1 MSVPADLP
9 PTASPSAAPSAA
21 PTAQP
26 ARPAQPER
34 LRGGSLRML
43 DIAAATMANIGP
55 AMSFYF
61 GFGFLATTAGVASP
75 LTILA
80 AGVAVALLGN
90 TLAQFS
96 RAHPSAGGFITFVGK
111 SFGATSAVTTALLA
125 GLGYIIAMA
134 SVIAIS
140 GGFLEIMLEHYVS
153 GFHFPWII
161 WTLILTAF
169 AVLLMVRG
177 VAVSTKIAGLFFGIE
192 MTVLVLVSIVAIAKH
207 GAHLSAS
214 PFEPKN
220 ITRGFSGLSAGFPL
234 AVYLFIG
241 WENAAAL
248 AEETDNPRRNVGRAV
263 FTSVGI
269 MAASYLLFSY
279 ATVTGF
285 DYNVSALG
293 DAAIPFISVAQGTVG
308 ALVFLAYL
316 AGLTST
322 LGALIA
328 GVNSQARLIFNAGRE
343 GLLPAYI
350 GQVHPTRRTPTKAIV
365 VFVAVSLLII
375 GGWGLGHLAGHTS
388 GSMDA
393 VTFFAES
400 STMGTVLV
408 LLVYLASNLALP
420 FYYRRYLPEQF
431 HILKHVVLPLLGAA
445 VIIVPLYYLSK
456 PGQDAPYSWYPYI
469 ALGALVLSVL
479 YAVVL
484 VRRDPTLGDRV
495 GSIVADAEETGGT
508 PG

>member
-1 MSVPADLP
+1 
-9 PTASPSAAPSAA
+9 
-21 PTAQP
+21 
-26 ARPAQPER
+26 
-34 LRGGSLRML
+34 ML

-111 SFGATSAVTTALLA
+111 SFGPTSAVTTALLA

-140 GGFLEIMLEHYVS
+140 GGFLELMLEHYVFRQHSVS
-153 GFHFPWII
+153 GFHVPWII
-161 WTLILTAF
+161 WTLILTAG

-177 VAVSTKIAGLFFGIE
+177 VALSTKIAGLFFGIE

-214 PFEPKN
+214 PFEPKD
-220 ITRGFSGLSAGFPL
+220 ITHGFSGLSAGFPL

-241 WENAAAL
+241 WENSAAL

-269 MAASYLLFSY
+269 MVTSYLLFSY

-285 DYNVSALG
+285 DYDVAKLG
-293 DAAIPFISVAQGTVG
+293 GAPIPFIAVAQGTVG

-343 GLLPAYI
+343 GLLPSYI
-350 GQVHPTRRTPTKAIV
+350 GRVHSTRRTPTKAIV
-365 VFVAVSLLII
+365 LFVTVSLLII
-375 GGWGLGHLAGHTS
+375 GGWGLGHLAGGAG

-400 STMGTVLV
+400 STMGTVFV

-420 FYYRRYLPEQF
+420 FYYRRYLPERF
-431 HILKHVVLPLLGAA
+431 RVVKHAVLPLLGAA

-456 PGQDAPYSWYPYI
+456 PGQAAPYSWYPYI
-469 ALGALVLSVL
+469 ALGALALSVG
-479 YAVVL
+479 YAVIL
-484 VRRDPTLGDRV
+484 VRRDPTLGERV
-495 GSIVADAEETGGT
+495 GSIVADAEEEGGT